1 VSTRNALRLRK
12 GACSTKP
19 LHDDDVAPVALLIS
33 QLAAKTVR
41 SQSVALPLL
50 LPSSTRVRLSHGIIR
65 QVSTASPVSEADWQ
79 KVKRLVDAAVHP
91 APPSATPTLSR

>member
-1 VSTRNALRLRK
+1 MSTRNALRLRK

-50 LPSSTRVRLSHGIIR
+50 LARYLRL
-65 QVSTASPVSEADWQ
+65 
-79 KVKRLVDAAVHP
+79 
-91 APPSATPTLSR
+91 